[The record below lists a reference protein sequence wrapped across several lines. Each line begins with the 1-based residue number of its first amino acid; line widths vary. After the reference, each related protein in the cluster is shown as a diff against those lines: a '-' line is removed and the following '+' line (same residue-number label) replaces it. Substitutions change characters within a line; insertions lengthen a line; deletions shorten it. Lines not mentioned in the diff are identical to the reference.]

1 MPEAEVLEIDGRDV
15 KVTNPDKVFFPKL
28 GVTKLDLV
36 GYYLSVA
43 EGALVGCGNRP
54 VILHRFPNGVD
65 GDDFHQKRAPQHRP
79 EWIQTVTISFPSGRT
94 ADELVVADAAHL
106 AWMINLGCID
116 INPWP
121 IRASDVDHPD
131 ELRID
136 LDPTPEA
143 PWSDV
148 RNVALVVR
156 EVLADVGLTGFPKTS
171 GKRGIHVPVR
181 IEPRWEFPEVRRAA
195 LALARE
201 VERRA
206 PDIATSAWW
215 KEERHGV
222 FVDYN
227 QNARDRTTA
236 SAYSVR
242 PVPAATV
249 STPLTWDEVPD
260 VEMEDFRIDT
270 VPDRF
275 RKIGDP
281 GRGIDEEAGTLD
293 QLLALADLQEQE
305 GAEEGPLPP
314 HFPKAPGEPTRAPP
328 SRRKRPSGAAA
339 KKSSRKRSARVQ
351 PAKPSRKRKR

>member
-1 MPEAEVLEIDGRDV
+1 MAEAEVLEVAGRDV
-15 KVTNPDKVFFPKL
+15 KVTNPGKLFFPKL

-36 GYYLSVA
+36 KYYLAVA

-65 GDDFHQKRAPQHRP
+65 QDDFHQKRAPEPRP

-94 ADELVVADAAHL
+94 ANELVVADAAHL

-148 RNVALVVR
+148 RKVALIIR
-156 EVLADVGLTGFPKTS
+156 EVLADVGLVGFPKTS
-171 GKRGIHVPVR
+171 GKRGMHVPVR
-181 IEPRWEFPEVRRAA
+181 IEPRWEFQEVRRAA

-242 PVPAATV
+242 PVPDATV
-249 STPLTWDEVPD
+249 SAPLTWDEVPD
-260 VEMEDFRIDT
+260 VEMGELRIDT

-275 RKIGDP
+275 KKIGDP
-281 GRGIDEEAGTLD
+281 GSGIDGEVGRLD
-293 QLLALADLQEQE
+293 QLLELADIQEQE
-305 GAEEGPLPP
+305 GAEEAPLPP

-328 SRRKRPSGAAA
+328 SRR
-339 KKSSRKRSARVQ
+339 RKPTGRVT
-351 PAKPSRKRKR
+351 PKKPSRKRER